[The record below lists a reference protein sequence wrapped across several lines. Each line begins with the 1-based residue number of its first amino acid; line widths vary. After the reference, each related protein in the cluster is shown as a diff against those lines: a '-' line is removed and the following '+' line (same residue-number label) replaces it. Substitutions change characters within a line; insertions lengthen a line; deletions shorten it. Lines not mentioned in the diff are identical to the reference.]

1 MRMSVAGA
9 TGAIRRPL
17 FTTLIAA
24 RREVVGM
31 TSSARGLIALQK
43 YGADGD
49 DSRCVPLASSWA
61 NTIVGLV
68 KDYGNRY
75 QAFVCQVSRRQAGR
89 CSGKTLGSRSASVQ
103 VGLFSAAAG
112 GTRMLQAVMGPSF
125 VHSLRHPN
133 VCAARHSFCNACL
146 LFITRSGKY

>member
-75 QAFVCQVSRRQAGR
+75 QAFRLPSISTASRSLLWENPGFSLRICTSRAILRRSRRNEDATGCDGAIICPQPA
-89 CSGKTLGSRSASVQ
+89 AS
-103 VGLFSAAAG
+103 
-112 GTRMLQAVMGPSF
+112 
-125 VHSLRHPN
+125 
-133 VCAARHSFCNACL
+133 
-146 LFITRSGKY
+146 